1 MRAGGA
7 VPAACLPLSPRLF
20 AKIDVENINSNVAT
34 FIRTLVVLFSF
45 VVSLPATGQLVQPS
59 TISGRTWTFLI
70 RSGLGTGASR
80 LCYFRAPNPG
90 PASLVAPVDILNVV
104 LVVIFGVLAFG
115 ERPFGRARHVDYARI
130 ASNLPATTASM
141 RARFRLLP
149 NPEIAESFNDQIGN
163 AEYVPFTVS

>member
-104 LVVIFGVLAFG
+104 LVVIFGALAFG
-115 ERPFGRARHVDYARI
+115 EWPFGRS
-130 ASNLPATTASM
+130 ASC
-141 RARFRLLP
+141 
-149 NPEIAESFNDQIGN
+149 
-163 AEYVPFTVS
+163 

>member
-7 VPAACLPLSPRLF
+7 VPLGVFAALTAILR
-20 AKIDVENINSNVAT
+20 ENRRRKYQVQPGDIHSHV
-34 FIRTLVVLFSF
+34 VVLFSF
-45 VVSLPATGQLVQPS
+45 LVSLPATGQLVQPS

-80 LCYFRAPNPG
+80 LCYFRAPKPG
-90 PASLVAPVDILNVV
+90 PASLVAPVDKLNVV

-115 ERPFGRARHVDYARI
+115 ERPFSRARHVDYARI
-130 ASNLPATTASM
+130 ASNLPATAASM

-149 NPEIAESFNDQIGN
+149 NPEIAGSFNDEIGN